1 MPPRRGRPHHQ
12 GRRLFFAIDALGCLR
27 SLGARSAIEPVSWVQ
42 RGRSYAKP
50 IPLHSRIVRYFRGL
64 ADFHERQRFAVG
76 CLIGNMAL
84 EVTPSSEEV
93 RAKLVN
99 VYREWSAALVECLR
113 DAQAREELPQGKDPH
128 QLAAT
133 LIDAFEGAVMRAKV
147 ERGRESIRALRA
159 LGVAMPHSL
168 IGASRLNVPPNE
180 RRNVQLTR
188 VPRWSTA
195 PACDQTRSRLNLK
208 EKYDVD

>member
-1 MPPRRGRPHHQ
+1 MPRPANPETRSRLLKRGGDLICSRGFNATGVQEITAAANVPK
-12 GRRLFFAIDALGCLR
+12 GSFYNYFDSKEAFAVEILTEYWGSVVELYEPILR
-27 SLGARSAIEPVSWVQ
+27 ETGTP
-42 RGRSYAKP
+42 
-50 IPLHSRIVRYFRGL
+50 PLARIVRYFRGL

-99 VYREWSAALVECLR
+99 VYREWSAALVGCLR
-113 DAQAREELPQGKDPH
+113 DAQAREELPQEKDPH

-147 ERGRESIRALRA
+147 ERGRESFERFERWVL
-159 LGVAMPHSL
+159 PCL
-168 IGASRLNVPPNE
+168 IA
-180 RRNVQLTR
+180 
-188 VPRWSTA
+188 
-195 PACDQTRSRLNLK
+195 
-208 EKYDVD
+208 

>member
-1 MPPRRGRPHHQ
+1 MPRPANPETRSRLLKRGADLICSRGFNATGVQEITAAANVPK
-12 GRRLFFAIDALGCLR
+12 GSFYNYFDSKEAFAVEILTEYWGSIVELYEPILR
-27 SLGARSAIEPVSWVQ
+27 ETYP
-42 RGRSYAKP
+42 P
-50 IPLHSRIVRYFRGL
+50 PLSRIVRYFRGL

-99 VYREWSAALVECLR
+99 IYREWSAALEECLR
-113 DAQAREELPQGKDPH
+113 DAQAREELPQGKDPR

-147 ERGRESIRALRA
+147 ERGRESFERFERWVL
-159 LGVAMPHSL
+159 PCL
-168 IGASRLNVPPNE
+168 IA
-180 RRNVQLTR
+180 
-188 VPRWSTA
+188 
-195 PACDQTRSRLNLK
+195 
-208 EKYDVD
+208 

>member
-1 MPPRRGRPHHQ
+1 MPRPANPETRARLLERGADLICSRGFNATGVQEITAAANVPK
-12 GRRLFFAIDALGCLR
+12 GSFYNYFDSKEAFAVEILTEYWESIVELYEPILR
-27 SLGARSAIEPVSWVQ
+27 ETDTP
-42 RGRSYAKP
+42 
-50 IPLHSRIVRYFRGL
+50 PLSRIVRYFRGL

-113 DAQAREELPQGKDPH
+113 DAQAREGLAQGKDPH

-133 LIDAFEGAVMRAKV
+133 LIDAFEGAIMRAKV
-147 ERGRESIRALRA
+147 ERGRESFERFERWVL
-159 LGVAMPHSL
+159 PCL
-168 IGASRLNVPPNE
+168 IA
-180 RRNVQLTR
+180 
-188 VPRWSTA
+188 
-195 PACDQTRSRLNLK
+195 
-208 EKYDVD
+208 

>member
-1 MPPRRGRPHHQ
+1 MPRPANPETRSRLLKRGADLICSRGFNATGVQEITAAANVPK
-12 GRRLFFAIDALGCLR
+12 GSFYNYFDSKEAFAVEILTEYWGSIVEFYEPILR
-27 SLGARSAIEPVSWVQ
+27 ETDTP
-42 RGRSYAKP
+42 
-50 IPLHSRIVRYFRGL
+50 PLSRIVRYFRGL

-147 ERGRESIRALRA
+147 ERGRESFERFERWVL
-159 LGVAMPHSL
+159 PCL
-168 IGASRLNVPPNE
+168 IA
-180 RRNVQLTR
+180 
-188 VPRWSTA
+188 
-195 PACDQTRSRLNLK
+195 
-208 EKYDVD
+208 